1 MRPPTS
7 AGVSG
12 FLNVGRTH
20 LDQKAHLV
28 VLLADILP
36 ELGEG
41 LHEAWSVPTE
51 AVPSQGLAKPGVA
64 GGADKTLPVSSR
76 GRLTY

>member
-1 MRPPTS
+1 MTVR
-7 AGVSG
+7 
-12 FLNVGRTH
+12 RTH
-20 LDQKAHLV
+20 LDQEAHLV

-41 LHEAWSVPTE
+41 LHEGMERADRSGSSE
-51 AVPSQGLAKPGVA
+51 GLAKPGVA
-64 GGADKTLPVSSR
+64 GGGAKTLPVSSR

>member
-1 MRPPTS
+1 M
-7 AGVSG
+7 
-12 FLNVGRTH
+12 
-20 LDQKAHLV
+20 V

-41 LHEAWSVPTE
+41 LHEGMERADRSGSSEGP
-51 AVPSQGLAKPGVA
+51 AKPGVA
-64 GGADKTLPVSSR
+64 GGGAKTLPVSSR